1 MKIFYSLNKF
11 RNSFHCKT
19 GVAAT
24 IGVFDGFHS
33 AHQKVISEM
42 KKQGHSRNIPTV
54 AVTFD
59 PHPAKVLAT
68 KKNTPLLISVSH
80 RLKLLLDAG
89 VDSIIVL
96 KFDKKFAKIN
106 PKRFIDLI
114 VKKLNIKE
122 LIVGDNF
129 FFGSKKQGRIK
140 DLKKLSK
147 KYGYNVTVVKSRKS
161 SGKVISS
168 TRIRALIQKG
178 DLKGAAKLLSRP
190 VTILGTVVKG
200 LKRGRFIGVPT
211 ANINPH
217 HEAIPPSGV
226 YAVKIK
232 LGNRLYK
239 GILNIGTRPTFHSY
253 NEELEPTIEVHIF
266 GFKRSIYGK
275 DLEISFT
282 EKLREE
288 KKFNSAD
295 LLKKQ
300 IRKDVSVA
308 RSILNRKK

>member
-11 RNSFHCKT
+11 KNSINYKN

-24 IGVFDGFHS
+24 IGVFDGVHS

-42 KKQGHSRNIPTV
+42 KKRGNARNIPTV
-54 AVTFD
+54 AITFS
-59 PHPAKVLAT
+59 PHPAKVLTT
-68 KKNTPLLISVSH
+68 KKNIPLLISVSH
-80 RLKLLLDAG
+80 RLKLLLEAG
-89 VDSIIVL
+89 ADNIIVL

-106 PKRFIDLI
+106 PTQFIDLI
-114 VKKLNIKE
+114 VRKLNIKE

-147 KYGYNVTVVKSRKS
+147 RYGYKVTVVKSRKS

-168 TRIRALIQKG
+168 TRIRALIQEG
-178 DLKGAAKLLSRP
+178 NLKGAAKLLSRP

-200 LKRGRFIGVPT
+200 LKRGRFIGFPT

-217 HEAIPPSGV
+217 HEAMPPSGV
-226 YAVKIK
+226 YAVKIR
-232 LGNRLYK
+232 LGNKVHK

-253 NEELEPTIEVHIF
+253 NEEPEPTIEVHIF

-275 DLEISFT
+275 DLEILFVR
-282 EKLREE
+282 KLREE
-288 KKFNSAD
+288 KRFRNIN
-295 LLKKQ
+295 LLKRQ
-300 IRKDVSVA
+300 INKDVNIT
-308 RSILNRKK
+308 RSILSVKR